1 MRHLLLPS
9 TNHFTSYIGAFYDR
23 ADRFDFLCY
32 AFPIISSW
40 SLGVRPRPYGYEDS
54 FMGYTTFKPL
64 GSWGVYDFPI
74 CVCFARCCR
83 RSGSILFCT
92 RVTTGIF
99 TMSSVSS
106 LSLSQYSF
114 LFYFSS
120 SFTPFSSLPHCS
132 SSSFF
137 WYDVLDVWNYFSLID
152 ILHATKEMER
162 KKKDVSLFPH
172 GDGTRVCSS
181 PI

>member
-1 MRHLLLPS
+1 MGTRIL
-9 TNHFTSYIGAFYDR
+9 
-23 ADRFDFLCY
+23 
-32 AFPIISSW
+32 SW
-40 SLGVRPRPYGYEDS
+40 AIPRSNLWALG
-54 FMGYTTFKPL
+54 
-64 GSWGVYDFPI
+64 GVYDFPI

-132 SSSFF
+132 SSFF
-137 WYDVLDVWNYFSLID
+137 LVRRFGCVELLLSYRYSLRD
-152 ILHATKEMER
+152 Q
-162 KKKDVSLFPH
+162 
-172 GDGTRVCSS
+172 GDGKEKEGCQPFSTWRWHTSLQFTDIESENESVAGQHKFYKDSNKHTSS
-181 PI
+181 CLLL

>member
-1 MRHLLLPS
+1 
-9 TNHFTSYIGAFYDR
+9 
-23 ADRFDFLCY
+23 
-32 AFPIISSW
+32 
-40 SLGVRPRPYGYEDS
+40 
-54 FMGYTTFKPL
+54 MGYTTFKPL

-114 LFYFSS
+114 LFYFSC

-152 ILHATKEMER
+152 ILYATKEMER
-162 KKKDVSLFPH
+162 KKKDVSLFSTWRWH
-172 GDGTRVCSS
+172 TSLQFTDIESENESVAGQHKFYKDSNKFTSS
-181 PI
+181 CLLL